1 MHSRVGARLSL
12 EKTEIEV
19 KLLVS
24 GWITMNVVE
33 LPEDSVARNRLKFSR
48 MMIRSLRRVSAISL
62 LFIVDGI
69 SSSCS

>member
-1 MHSRVGARLSL
+1 MFSMVGARISV

-33 LPEDSVARNRLKFSR
+33 LPEDSL
-48 MMIRSLRRVSAISL
+48 SLI
-62 LFIVDGI
+62 IG
-69 SSSCS
+69 